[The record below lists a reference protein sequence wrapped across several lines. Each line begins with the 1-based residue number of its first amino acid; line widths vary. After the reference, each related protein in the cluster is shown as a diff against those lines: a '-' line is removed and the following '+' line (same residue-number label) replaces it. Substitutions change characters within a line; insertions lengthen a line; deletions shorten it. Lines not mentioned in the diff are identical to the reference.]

1 MKDLASIR
9 KKLNLTQAEMA
20 DKLDISFSYYQKIEN
35 GYRKPSYNFIN
46 KFTEIFPEV
55 DVSIFFQNNSH

>member
-35 GYRKPSYNFIN
+35 GYKNPSYNFIN
-46 KFTEIFPEV
+46 KFTKIFPEV

>member
-35 GYRKPSYNFIN
+35 GYKNPSYNFIN
-46 KFTEIFPEV
+46 KFIEIFPEV